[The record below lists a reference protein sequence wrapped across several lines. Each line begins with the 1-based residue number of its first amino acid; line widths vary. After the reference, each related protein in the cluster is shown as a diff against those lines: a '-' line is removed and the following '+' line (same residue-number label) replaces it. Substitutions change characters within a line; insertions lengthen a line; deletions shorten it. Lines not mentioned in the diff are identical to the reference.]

1 MFGEMFDYLMWT
13 YGGEIIAMIVTVI
26 FGSLGIVAKNLV
38 KTYLN
43 DKRKQDIA
51 KAVVRFVEQCFKELH
66 GEEKLTAALNRA
78 ESIMMEKG
86 IDFNVTEM
94 ETLIESAVA
103 EFNEA
108 FKK

>member
-1 MFGEMFDYLMWT
+1 MAEMFDYLMWT
-13 YGGEIIAMIVTVI
+13 YGGEIITLIVTAV
-26 FGSLGIVAKNLV
+26 FGMLGIAVKNFV
-38 KTYLN
+38 KTSLN

-51 KAVVRFVEQCFKELH
+51 KYVVRFVEQCFKELH
-66 GEEKLTAALNRA
+66 GEEKLHAALNRA
-78 ESIMMEKG
+78 SVIMVEKG
-86 IDFNVTEM
+86 IDFSATEM

>member
-1 MFGEMFDYLMWT
+1 MFDYLMWT
-13 YGGEIIAMIVTVI
+13 YGGEIIALIVTVI
-26 FGSLGIVAKNLV
+26 FGALGFVVKNLA

-51 KAVVRFVEQCFKELH
+51 RAVVRFVEQCFNELH
-66 GEEKLTAALNRA
+66 GEEKLLAALNRA
-78 ESIMMEKG
+78 SAIMAEKG
-86 IDFNVTEM
+86 IDFSETEM
-94 ETLIESAVA
+94 ETLIEAAVA

>member
-1 MFGEMFDYLMWT
+1 MSSLFDYLMWT
-13 YGGEIIAMIVTVI
+13 YGGEIIAILVTVI
-26 FGSLGIVAKNLV
+26 FGGLGFVVKNLV

-43 DKRKQDIA
+43 DKRKRDIA
-51 KAVVRFVEQCFKELH
+51 KDVVRFVEQCFKALH
-66 GEEKLTAALNRA
+66 GEEKLKAALNRA
-78 ESIMMEKG
+78 SKIMAEKG
-86 IDFNVTEM
+86 IDFSETEM

>member
-1 MFGEMFDYLMWT
+1 MILTIEELKSYSEFD
-13 YGGEIIAMIVTVI
+13 
-26 FGSLGIVAKNLV
+26 N
-38 KTYLN
+38 KTN
-43 DKRKQDIA
+43 D
-51 KAVVRFVEQCFKELH
+51 EL
-66 GEEKLTAALNRA
+66 
-78 ESIMMEKG
+78 SMMEKG

>member
-1 MFGEMFDYLMWT
+1 MSSVFDYLMWT
-13 YGGEIIAMIVTVI
+13 YGSEIIALIVAVV
-26 FGSLGIVAKNLV
+26 FGGLGFVAKNLA

-51 KAVVRFVEQCFKELH
+51 KVVVRFVEQCYKELH
-66 GEEKLTAALNRA
+66 GQEKLHAALNRA
-78 ESIMMEKG
+78 SAIMAEKG
-86 IDFNVTEM
+86 IDFSVTEM

>member
-1 MFGEMFDYLMWT
+1 MFAEMFDYLMWT
-13 YGGEIIAMIVTVI
+13 YGSEIIAMLVSII
-26 FGSLGIVAKNLV
+26 FGVLGYVVKNLV

-51 KAVVRFVEQCFKELH
+51 RTVVRFVEQCFKELH
-66 GEEKLTAALNRA
+66 GEEKLRAALNRA
-78 ESIMMEKG
+78 SAIMAEKG
-86 IDFNVTEM
+86 IDFSATEM
-94 ETLIESAVA
+94 ETLIEAAVA

>member
-1 MFGEMFDYLMWT
+1 MTEMFDYLMWT
-13 YGGEIIAMIVTVI
+13 YGGEIIAMIVTVV
-26 FGSLGIVAKNLV
+26 FGVLGFVVKNLA

-51 KAVVRFVEQCFKELH
+51 KAVVLFVEQRYKELY
-66 GEEKLTAALNRA
+66 GDEKLKAALKRA
-78 ESIMMEKG
+78 SAIMVEKG
-86 IDFNVTEM
+86 VDFSETEM

-103 EFNEA
+103 EFNKA

>member
-1 MFGEMFDYLMWT
+1 MFDYFMWT
-13 YGGEIIAMIVTVI
+13 YGGEIIATIVTVV
-26 FGSLGIVAKNLV
+26 FGVLGFVAKNLV
-38 KTYLN
+38 NTYLN

-51 KAVVRFVEQCFKELH
+51 KAVVRFVEQCYKELH
-66 GEEKLTAALNRA
+66 GEEKLSAALNRA
-78 ESIMMEKG
+78 ATIMMEKG

>member
-1 MFGEMFDYLMWT
+1 MSSVFDYLMWT
-13 YGGEIIAMIVTVI
+13 YGGEIIAMVVTVV
-26 FGSLGIVAKNLV
+26 FGVLGFVVKNLV

-51 KAVVRFVEQCFKELH
+51 RTVVRFVEQCFKDLH
-66 GEEKLTAALNRA
+66 GQEKLHAALNRA
-78 ESIMMEKG
+78 SAIMAEKG
-86 IDFNVTEM
+86 IDFSVTEM

>member
-1 MFGEMFDYLMWT
+1 MFAEMFDYLMWT

-26 FGSLGIVAKNLV
+26 FSVLGFIAKNLV

-51 KAVVRFVEQCFKELH
+51 KAVVRFVEQCYKELH
-66 GEEKLTAALNRA
+66 GEEKLHAALERA
-78 ESIMMEKG
+78 SMIMTEKG
-86 IDFNVTEM
+86 IDFSVTEM

-103 EFNEA
+103 EFNEV

>member
-1 MFGEMFDYLMWT
+1 MSSLFDYLMWT
-13 YGGEIIAMIVTVI
+13 YGGEIIAMLVTVI
-26 FGSLGIVAKNLV
+26 FGGLGFVVKNLV

-51 KAVVRFVEQCFKELH
+51 KAVVRFVEQCFKELR
-66 GEEKLTAALNRA
+66 GEEKLKTALNRA
-78 ESIMMEKG
+78 SAIMAAKG
-86 IDFNVTEM
+86 IDFSETEM
-94 ETLIESAVA
+94 ETLIEAAVA

>member
-1 MFGEMFDYLMWT
+1 MFDYLMWT
-13 YGGEIIAMIVTVI
+13 YGGEIIAMIVTVV
-26 FGSLGIVAKNLV
+26 FGVLGFVVKNLA

-66 GEEKLTAALNRA
+66 GEEKLKAALNRA
-78 ESIMMEKG
+78 SAIMAAKG
-86 IDFNVTEM
+86 IDFSETEM
-94 ETLIESAVA
+94 ETLIEAAVA

-108 FKK
+108 FKN

>member
-1 MFGEMFDYLMWT
+1 MFAEMFDYLMWT

-78 ESIMMEKG
+78 ASIMMEKG

>member
-1 MFGEMFDYLMWT
+1 MGSVFDYLMWT
-13 YGGEIIAMIVTVI
+13 YGSEIITMIVAVV
-26 FGSLGIVAKNLV
+26 FGGLGFVAKNLV

-51 KAVVRFVEQCFKELH
+51 KAVVRFVEQCFKDMH
-66 GEEKLTAALNRA
+66 GEEKLSAALNRA
-78 ESIMMEKG
+78 ASIMMEKG
-86 IDFNVTEM
+86 IEFNVTEM

>member
-1 MFGEMFDYLMWT
+1 MGSVFDYLMWT
-13 YGGEIIAMIVTVI
+13 YGSEIIAMIVAVV
-26 FGSLGIVAKNLV
+26 FGGLGFIAKNLV

-51 KAVVRFVEQCFKELH
+51 KAVVRFVEQCYKDLH

-78 ESIMMEKG
+78 ASIMMEKG
-86 IDFNVTEM
+86 IDFSVTEM

>member
-1 MFGEMFDYLMWT
+1 MGSLFDYLMWT
-13 YGGEIIAMIVTVI
+13 YGGEIIAMIVAVV
-26 FGSLGIVAKNLV
+26 FGGLGFVARNLV

-66 GEEKLTAALNRA
+66 GEEKLKAALNRA
-78 ESIMMEKG
+78 STIMAEKG
-86 IDFNVTEM
+86 IDFSETEM

>member
-1 MFGEMFDYLMWT
+1 MFDYMMWT
-13 YGGEIIAMIVTVI
+13 YGGEIIAMIVTVV
-26 FGSLGIVAKNLV
+26 FGVLGFVVKNLAT
-38 KTYLN
+38 TYLN

-51 KAVVRFVEQCFKELH
+51 KAVVRFVEQCFKELY
-66 GEEKLTAALNRA
+66 GEEKLLAAMNRA
-78 ESIMMEKG
+78 SAILAEKG
-86 IDFNVTEM
+86 IDFSETEM

>member
-13 YGGEIIAMIVTVI
+13 YGGEIIALIVTAV
-26 FGSLGIVAKNLV
+26 FGAFGIVAKNIV

-51 KAVVRFVEQCFKELH
+51 KAVVRFVEQCYKDLH
-66 GEEKLTAALNRA
+66 GEEKLSAALNRA
-78 ESIMMEKG
+78 ATIMMEKG
-86 IDFNVTEM
+86 INFSVTEM

>member
-1 MFGEMFDYLMWT
+1 MFDYLMWT
-13 YGGEIIAMIVTVI
+13 YGGEIVAMIVTVV
-26 FGSLGIVAKNLV
+26 FGVLGFVVKNLA

-51 KAVVRFVEQCFKELH
+51 RTVVRFVEQCYKELH
-66 GEEKLTAALNRA
+66 GEEKLHAALNRA
-78 ESIMMEKG
+78 SAIMAEKG
-86 IDFNVTEM
+86 IDFSVTEM

>member
-1 MFGEMFDYLMWT
+1 MSSLFDYLMWT
-13 YGGEIIAMIVTVI
+13 YGGEIIAMLVAVI
-26 FGSLGIVAKNLV
+26 FGSLGFVAKNLV

-66 GEEKLTAALNRA
+66 GQEKLTAALNRA
-78 ESIMMEKG
+78 ASIMMEKG

>member
-1 MFGEMFDYLMWT
+1 MSSLFDYLMWT
-13 YGGEIIAMIVTVI
+13 YGGEIIAMIVTVT
-26 FGSLGIVAKNLV
+26 FGVLGFVAKNLV

-51 KAVVRFVEQCFKELH
+51 KAVVRFVEQCYKELH

-78 ESIMMEKG
+78 ASIMMEKG
-86 IDFNVTEM
+86 IDFSVTEM

>member
-13 YGGEIIAMIVTVI
+13 YGGEIVTMLVTVT
-26 FGSLGIVAKNLV
+26 FGVLGFVAKNLV

-51 KAVVRFVEQCFKELH
+51 KAVVRFVEQCYKELH
-66 GEEKLTAALNRA
+66 GEEKLAAALNRA
-78 ESIMMEKG
+78 ASIMMEKG

>member
-1 MFGEMFDYLMWT
+1 MSSVFDYLMWT
-13 YGGEIIAMIVTVI
+13 YGSEIIAMLVTVI
-26 FGSLGIVAKNLV
+26 FGGLGFIVKNLV

-51 KAVVRFVEQCFKELH
+51 KAVVRFVEQCYKELH

-78 ESIMMEKG
+78 ASIMMEKG

>member
-1 MFGEMFDYLMWT
+1 MFDYFMWT
-13 YGGEIIAMIVTVI
+13 YGGEIIATIVTVV
-26 FGSLGIVAKNLV
+26 FGVLGFVAKNLV
-38 KTYLN
+38 NTYLN

-51 KAVVRFVEQCFKELH
+51 KAVVRFVEQCYKELH
-66 GEEKLTAALNRA
+66 GEEKLSAALNRA
-78 ESIMMEKG
+78 ASIMMEKG

-108 FKK
+108 FKKTE

>member
-1 MFGEMFDYLMWT
+1 MFDYLMWT
-13 YGGEIIAMIVTVI
+13 YGGDIIALIVTVI
-26 FGSLGIVAKNLV
+26 FGVLGFVVKNLA

-51 KAVVRFVEQCFKELH
+51 KTVVRFVEQCYKELH
-66 GEEKLTAALNRA
+66 GQEKLHAALHRA
-78 ESIMMEKG
+78 SEIMAEKG
-86 IDFNVTEM
+86 IDFSVTEM